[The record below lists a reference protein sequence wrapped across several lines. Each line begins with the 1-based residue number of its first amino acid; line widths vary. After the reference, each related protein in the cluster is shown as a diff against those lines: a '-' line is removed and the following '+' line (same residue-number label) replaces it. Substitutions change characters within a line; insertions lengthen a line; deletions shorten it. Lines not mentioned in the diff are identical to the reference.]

1 MKKECIAII
10 GVLILT
16 SLAAVGRN
24 PPAIEIAPE
33 NMQRHRMGVEVST
46 VSAPDDSRDLL
57 RFKVSA
63 PATFD
68 AHRGR
73 IILVGLS
80 GTNVAFMIPVATVR
94 EDDRI
99 LGQFDMARE
108 QLAHTQCLV
117 QYVEG
122 AMIATAFHLRLLE
135 FAEKKEKRQIGIGTP
150 LAERPSHT
158 TNRTD
163 RVISG
168 SAAY

>member
-1 MKKECIAII
+1 MKKEGIAIV

-16 SLAAVGRN
+16 SLAAVGR
-24 PPAIEIAPE
+24 PPAIEVAPE

-46 VSAPDDSRDLL
+46 VSAPDGSRDLL

-68 AHRGR
+68 AHRGT
-73 IILVGLS
+73 IIVVGLS
-80 GTNVAFMIPVATVR
+80 GTNVAFRIPVATVR

-99 LGQFDMARE
+99 LGYFEIARE

-122 AMIATAFHLRLLE
+122 DLIATAFHLRLLE
-135 FAEKKEKRQIGIGTP
+135 FAEKKQKSQNQPPEGT
-150 LAERPSHT
+150 R
-158 TNRTD
+158 
-163 RVISG
+163 
-168 SAAY
+168 